1 LAEHSRERSNEP
13 DLRVDCIP
21 MRIEYAKEPRASFEP
36 ATSPHWMIIMTSLSM
51 ATSRLING
59 SSTAC

>member
-1 LAEHSRERSNEP
+1 
-13 DLRVDCIP
+13 

>member
-1 LAEHSRERSNEP
+1 
-13 DLRVDCIP
+13 VDCASP
-21 MRIEYAKEPRASFEP
+21 SIEYAEQSLARFD
-36 ATSPHWMIIMTSLSM
+36 ATNFLHWMIIMTSLSM